1 MNKQQPIGV
10 LDSGVGGLS
19 VLKCLHQLLPHEDFI
34 YVGDTARTP
43 YGTRTEKEIRG
54 FVGEIIDWLA
64 AQNVKQIVIACNTLT
79 MLGVDSLRGEHDFSV
94 VGMSKGEELLLQASK
109 KKKIGVIAT
118 QFTIGTEAHK
128 RALLAADP
136 TAEVYP
142 LACPRFVPL
151 IEGEQFD
158 SAELQDAIAEYAAPL
173 KQAGIDALL
182 LGCTHF
188 PFIREQLEA
197 ALGAGVKVIDPAA
210 ATSAKAIAEL
220 QAEGLLRPEG
230 AGRVEVCCT
239 ADLARVERL
248 AARMLPAQDCSFR
261 LIKLTEK

>member
-1 MNKQQPIGV
+1 M
-10 LDSGVGGLS
+10 
-19 VLKCLHQLLPHEDFI
+19 
-34 YVGDTARTP
+34 
-43 YGTRTEKEIRG
+43 
-54 FVGEIIDWLA
+54 
-64 AQNVKQIVIACNTLT
+64 KQIVIACNTLT
-79 MLGVDSLRGEHDFSV
+79 MLGVDSLRGAHEFSV

-158 SAELQDAIAEYAAPL
+158 SVELQDAIAEYAAPL

-197 ALGAGVKVIDPAA
+197 ELGREKYKRRYKRVLRSTVY
-210 ATSAKAIAEL
+210 T
-220 QAEGLLRPEG
+220 GLTVSIPYPSSDFPPIRAYG
-230 AGRVEVCCT
+230 
-239 ADLARVERL
+239 
-248 AARMLPAQDCSFR
+248 
-261 LIKLTEK
+261 

>member
-1 MNKQQPIGV
+1 MQV
-10 LDSGVGGLS
+10 
-19 VLKCLHQLLPHEDFI
+19 
-34 YVGDTARTP
+34 
-43 YGTRTEKEIRG
+43 
-54 FVGEIIDWLA
+54 
-64 AQNVKQIVIACNTLT
+64 
-79 MLGVDSLRGEHDFSV
+79 
-94 VGMSKGEELLLQASK
+94 SK

-136 TAEVYP
+136 AAEVYP

-173 KQAGIDALL
+173 RKAGIDALL

-197 ALGAGVKVIDPAA
+197 ELGAGVKVIDPAA

-220 QAEGLLRPEG
+220 EAEGLLRTEG
-230 AGRVEVCCT
+230 AGKVEVCCT

-261 LIKLTEK
+261 LIELSKK

>member
-19 VLKCLHQLLPHEDFI
+19 VLKYLHQLLPHEDFI

-79 MLGVDSLRGEHDFSV
+79 MLGVDSLRGEHEISV
-94 VGMSKGEELLLQASK
+94 VGMSKGEELLLAASK
-109 KKKIGVIAT
+109 KKKIGIIAT
-118 QFTIGTEAHK
+118 QFTISTEAHK
-128 RALLAADP
+128 KAIFAVDKA
-136 TAEVYP
+136 AEVYP

-158 SAELQDAIAEYAAPL
+158 SKELQDAIAEYAAPL
-173 KQAGIDALL
+173 KKAGVDALL
-182 LGCTHF
+182 LGCTHY
-188 PFIREQLEA
+188 PFIREQLEKE
-197 ALGAGVKVIDPAA
+197 LGAGIKLIDPAA
-210 ATSAKAIAEL
+210 ATSERAM
-220 QAEGLLRPEG
+220 QALAADGLLRTEG
-230 AGRVEVCCT
+230 EGRITICCT

-261 LIKLTEK
+261 LIELAKK